1 LTPAVPVTII
11 AMLVFALRGS
21 IDWTLGAVMGVG
33 SIAGGILGAR
43 LGTSMQARK
52 WVFRLLVMVLSAELV
67 QLTVHYVFKT
77 H

>member
-1 LTPAVPVTII
+1 
-11 AMLVFALRGS
+11 M
-21 IDWTLGAVMGVG
+21 GAG

-43 LGTSMQARK
+43 LATSMQARK

-67 QLTVHYVFKT
+67 HLTVHSVFKT